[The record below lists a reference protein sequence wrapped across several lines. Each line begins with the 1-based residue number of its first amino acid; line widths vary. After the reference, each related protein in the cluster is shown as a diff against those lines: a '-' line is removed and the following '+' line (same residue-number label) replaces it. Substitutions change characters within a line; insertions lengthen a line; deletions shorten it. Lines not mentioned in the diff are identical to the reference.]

1 MLSAETVNQNQKQ
14 TEGNLETEALKEQIQ
29 TTPTK
34 KRKKERKIR
43 NKSIQSLVDFKIKP
57 ETVFKK

>member
-34 KRKKERKIR
+34 KQKK
-43 NKSIQSLVDFKIKP
+43 D
-57 ETVFKK
+57 KKQKHSEFGWF

>member
-29 TTPTK
+29 TTPTTK
-34 KRKKERKIR
+34 KKKK
-43 NKSIQSLVDFKIKP
+43 D
-57 ETVFKK
+57 KKQKHSEFG

>member
-34 KRKKERKIR
+34 KKKKRKK
-43 NKSIQSLVDFKIKP
+43 D
-57 ETVFKK
+57 KKQKHSEFG